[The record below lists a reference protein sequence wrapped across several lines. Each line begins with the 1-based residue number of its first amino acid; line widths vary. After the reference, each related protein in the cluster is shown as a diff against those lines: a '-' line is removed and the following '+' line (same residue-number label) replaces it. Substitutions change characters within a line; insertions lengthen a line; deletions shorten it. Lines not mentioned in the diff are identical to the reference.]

1 MTFRIPSSSR
11 HPFLIDVSSGSCL
24 ALGFAFL
31 MLTGAILRKGLGAPD
46 WLISVA
52 VALPMVSQILSLAW
66 AGGSHRRRKV
76 PFFSIGAYLM
86 GALIVLAAFS
96 SPILQRQIG
105 PAYGKPVLFGATPEA
120 LVFFFL
126 SLLAFFA
133 GSGFNVLLTSVYRRN
148 YAVDLRARI
157 VSRINVFKFL
167 AALPAAVGVAIILE
181 RTGSNGS
188 QDYVWFLAL
197 GGAVTLVSGLVY
209 RRQTV
214 AGEEDYRSGL
224 NRPELLRRIVP
235 QNLIGLLRRNP
246 HFLRYQICQT
256 LHGSGNLICM
266 PAFLMLLVD
275 KDKWNLG
282 YAEVLISASVV
293 PNIGQIISSM
303 LWAPMIDRLSP
314 SKARTFNSPF
324 WIVGWLAIGIGA
336 FTDHVWTAYL
346 ARASAGL
353 AMGGSR
359 LIWALGALH
368 YSRKEDPS
376 HLVAAHSFLTGVRG
390 LVFPLIG
397 GLLYA
402 WVGNWV
408 FFVGA
413 FMMTLAAVGYYFQ
426 DRAEQRDPNF
436 VGERDSAA
444 AEPASADD

>member
-1 MTFRIPSSSR
+1 MAFRIPSSCR
-11 HPFLIDVSSGSCL
+11 YPFWIDVASGSCL

-31 MLTGAILRKGLGAPD
+31 MLTGAILRKSLGAPD

-52 VALPMVSQILSLAW
+52 VALPMASQILSLAW
-66 AGGSHRRRKV
+66 AGASHQRRKV
-76 PFFSIGAYLM
+76 PFFSAGAYLM
-86 GALIVLAAFS
+86 GALIILAAFS
-96 SPILQRQIG
+96 SPILHGLTG
-105 PAYGKPVLFGATPEA
+105 PDFGKPILFGATPEA

-167 AALPAAVGVAIILE
+167 AALPVAVGVAIILE
-181 RTGSNGS
+181 YTSGSGH
-188 QDYVWFLAL
+188 VWFLAL
-197 GGAVTLVSGLVY
+197 GGLVTLVSGLIY
-209 RRQTV
+209 LKQTV
-214 AGEEDYRSGL
+214 AGEENFCSGL
-224 NRPELLRRIVP
+224 NRPELRRRIVP

-256 LHGSGNLICM
+256 FHGSGNLICM

-275 KDKWNLG
+275 QDKWNLG
-282 YAEVLISASVV
+282 YAEVLIITTVV

-303 LWAPMIDRLSP
+303 LWAPLIDRLSP

-324 WIVGWLAIGIGA
+324 WIVGWLAVGIGA
-336 FTDHVWTAYL
+336 FTSQVWTAYL

-359 LIWALGALH
+359 LIWALGSLH
-368 YSRKEDPS
+368 YSQNEDPS
-376 HLVAAHSFLTGVRG
+376 ELVAAHSFLTGLRG

-426 DRAEQRDPNF
+426 DRAEQRDPDF
-436 VGERDSAA
+436 VAERDGAA
-444 AEPASADD
+444 AEPASVDE